1 MMSLLEDKIRKNRDN
16 LDAAEPSPGHLQRFE
31 HRLDALQGSQPAISR
46 FWSGRAWKVAATFL
60 ALVGVALTLYFTSP
74 GELSNS
80 LAANPLPQDIQEVK
94 MYYELEAEKKL
105 EQVQQCAVSPD
116 QAELIRDIARH
127 ELLELDS
134 NSEVLE
140 NQLRNDQENK
150 RLKNALILNYKT
162 KADLIGDI
170 IKKVCKL

>member
-1 MMSLLEDKIRKNRDN
+1 MSLLEDKIRKNREN
-16 LDAAEPSPGHLQRFE
+16 LDAAEPAEGHLQRFE
-31 HRLDALQGSQPAISR
+31 KKLDAISDSQARRNS
-46 FWSGRAWKVAATFL
+46 FWAGRTWKVAAVIIL
-60 ALVGVALTLYFTSP
+60 LVGVALTLYFVSP
-74 GELSNS
+74 GDYTNN

-94 MYYELEAEKKL
+94 MYYDLEAQKKL
-105 EQVQQCAVSPD
+105 EQVNQCAMSPD
-116 QAELIRDIARH
+116 QAELIREIARH

-134 NSEVLE
+134 NSTALE
-140 NQLRNDQENK
+140 DQLRNDQENE